1 MQQEW
6 RFYKQM
12 SGIEHVLLFCP
23 AVIQLCENTPNGYH
37 EHFHEL
43 SCSLQLSFLC
53 SRIYVNKRVL
63 FVFVLFLWSRSR
75 KLVPVYAV
83 FLPPT
88 SSILQKS
95 YQISFLHSGVI
106 FVKPVLVKLQSSV
119 QAFHNCVFKWEKLT
133 FLFSKE
139 NHDVILSFNFLV

>member
-1 MQQEW
+1 MWTNEC
-6 RFYKQM
+6 FLY
-12 SGIEHVLLFCP
+12 LFCFYGLDP
-23 AVIQLCENTPNGYH
+23 EN
-37 EHFHEL
+37 L
-43 SCSLQLSFLC
+43 SQYMQYFYLQLVAYF
-53 SRIYVNKRVL
+53 I
-63 FVFVLFLWSRSR
+63 
-75 KLVPVYAV
+75 
-83 FLPPT
+83 
-88 SSILQKS
+88 S